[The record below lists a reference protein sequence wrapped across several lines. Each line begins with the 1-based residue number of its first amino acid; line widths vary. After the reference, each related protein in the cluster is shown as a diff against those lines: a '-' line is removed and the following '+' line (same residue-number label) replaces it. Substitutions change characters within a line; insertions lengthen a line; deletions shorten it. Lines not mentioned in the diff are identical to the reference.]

1 MFNSCVSI
9 VYTIVNNI
17 FGGDFFMDVMDIALQ
32 NKTEALGLRITK
44 SEKDF
49 VEKEAKKRDTSVTNL
64 IRSLILD
71 CMAEANK
78 NNSAD

>member
-1 MFNSCVSI
+1 
-9 VYTIVNNI
+9 
-17 FGGDFFMDVMDIALQ
+17 MDAKDIALQ

-49 VEKEAKKRDTSVTNL
+49 VEQEAKKRNTSVTNL

-71 CMAEANK
+71 CMVESNNK
-78 NNSAD
+78 NSSVN

>member
-1 MFNSCVSI
+1 
-9 VYTIVNNI
+9 
-17 FGGDFFMDVMDIALQ
+17 MDVKNIALQ
-32 NKTEALGLRITK
+32 NKTETLGLRITK

-71 CMAEANK
+71 CMVEADK
-78 NNSAD
+78 NNSVD

>member
-1 MFNSCVSI
+1 
-9 VYTIVNNI
+9 
-17 FGGDFFMDVMDIALQ
+17 MDVKNIALQ
-32 NKTEALGLRITK
+32 NKTETLGLRITK

-71 CMAEANK
+71 CMVEADR
-78 NNSAD
+78 NSVN